1 MCDHHGRPTAVAREP
16 PVLLVLPSQ
25 LFEQNDSI
33 ARRDRVPTLT
43 NLRVTFLRILLFSKG
58 VCISA
63 NSFNFLYRRLLTY
76 FLVEN
81 YNSRE
86 SENILENFQDNT
98 AHSSTLSL
106 FNGRVCIGGK
116 RGVVSVVRV
125 PWGRLMHT
133 YSLSLSCS
141 GRRNEMEEAG
151 DRTRRVGSNKRQIY
165 SSE

>member
-1 MCDHHGRPTAVAREP
+1 MFAFLPTP
-16 PVLLVLPSQ
+16 LI
-25 LFEQNDSI
+25 F
-33 ARRDRVPTLT
+33 
-43 NLRVTFLRILLFSKG
+43 
-58 VCISA
+58 CIVD
-63 NSFNFLYRRLLTY
+63 YLLT
-76 FLVEN
+76 F
-81 YNSRE
+81 S
-86 SENILENFQDNT
+86 SKIIILANRKIYWKIFKIT